1 MTLKTLA
8 ACFFFACAMTS
19 CIQDEAPNSEADIE
33 SCTLPGDVLSRS
45 PIIENN
51 EIRLM
56 IKPEAPLHQL
66 APEFTLTPGA
76 TIEPASGTERD
87 YTKQQAYTYTVT
99 SEDGKWQ
106 KVYTVKVFIY
116 TINTDYHFEHFK
128 LHQRPDGKE
137 DYYVFY
143 EKNNS
148 GDEIMTWASGNEGF
162 AFTGVE
168 ATPVEYPTTVDA
180 MGKNDNC
187 LKLQTRS
194 TGKLGESVGMPL
206 AAGNL
211 FMGSFKINL
220 ADVLSATK
228 FGVQFTHKPTFL
240 RGWYKFKAGETFYE
254 LDQSTSPPSLKPVT
268 GKKDMCDI
276 YGVFYK
282 TDANLETLTG
292 HNVLDMDNPNI
303 ISLARIKDAHETNG
317 SDWVRF
323 DLPFEM
329 LPGRTID
336 EKKLKAGDYNIAVV
350 FSSSIRGAYFEGAP
364 GSTLW
369 IDEVELDYEGK

>member
-1 MTLKTLA
+1 MRLKTLA
-8 ACFFFACAMTS
+8 ACFFFICAMTS

-33 SCTLPGDVLSRS
+33 TCTLPGNVLSRS

-56 IKPEAPLHQL
+56 IKPEASLHNL

-76 TIEPASGTERD
+76 SIEPASGTPRD

-106 KVYTVKVFIY
+106 KVYTVKVFVY

-128 LHQRPDGKE
+128 LHKNSQDKE

-168 ATPVEYPTTVDA
+168 ATPAEYPTTVDP

-187 LKLQTRS
+187 LKLQTKS
-194 TGKLGESVGMPL
+194 TGALGESVGMPL

-211 FMGSFKINL
+211 FMGSFQINL
-220 ADVLSATK
+220 SEVLKATK
-228 FGVQFTHKPTFL
+228 FGVQFTHKPTYL
-240 RGWYKFKAGETFYE
+240 KGWYKFKAGETFYE
-254 LDQSTSPPSLKPVT
+254 LDESTTPHSLKPVP
-268 GKKDMCDI
+268 GKKDICDI
-276 YGVFYK
+276 YAVFYE
-282 TDANLETLTG
+282 TDENLETLDG
-292 HNVLDMDNPNI
+292 ENVLDMSNPNL
-303 ISLARIKDAHETNG
+303 ISLARIEDAHETE
-317 SDWVRF
+317 DDEWVRF
-323 DLPFEM
+323 ELPFKL

-336 EKKLKAGDYNIAVV
+336 ENKLKAGDYNIAVV
-350 FSSSIRGAYFEGAP
+350 FSSSINGDNFEGAP